1 MVSNTASS
9 IQLLPNGLGDILPS
23 ETTKRR
29 GIINAIMDSFMRFG
43 YADVSPPLVE
53 YEETLLA
60 EGPGAALADNTF
72 RLMDPVTRRML
83 ALRSDMTAQI
93 ARIASS
99 RLAHHPRPL
108 RLSYTGQVMRINP
121 DPVNPERQL
130 VQIGAEL
137 IGASTIAHDAEVA
150 VVALESLYRAGITA
164 LSIDLNVPRLL
175 DVILGTDN
183 ADDSGS
189 DHAKDS
195 ATESPAIQA
204 LRQAVSA
211 KDSKAAGEVDH
222 PQAHVIKTLLD
233 MPLNPAS
240 DIKTMIAGCDKNM
253 PAPARHM
260 LNDLADLASLISQ
273 SAPNVSLTIDPL
285 ERRGFNY
292 HQGIGFSILAPGVRG
307 ELGRGGRYRTQ
318 SPSQSP
324 PQSPPQSQK
333 SQPIELSTGVTLYL
347 ERVLQAAPASAP
359 ADRLYL
365 HKDQG
370 LDQVVSL
377 TRDGYQIIIGD
388 ADPAD
393 NAACQTEAKA
403 MGATHIYSSNGIITI

>member
-1 MVSNTASS
+1 MVNNAASNS
-9 IQLLPNGLGDILPS
+9 QLLPNGLGDILPS
-23 ETTKRR
+23 ETANRR

-53 YEETLLA
+53 YEDTLLA

-72 RLMDPVTRRML
+72 RLMDPVTGRML

-108 RLSYTGQVMRINP
+108 RLCYTGQVMRINP

-150 VVALESLYRAGITA
+150 VMALESLYQAGIKA
-164 LSIDLNVPRLL
+164 LSIDLNIPRLL
-175 DVILGTDN
+175 DVILGMDS
-183 ADDSGS
+183 ADD
-189 DHAKDS
+189 KDS
-195 ATESPAIQA
+195 AKETYTIRA

-211 KDSKAAGEVDH
+211 KDSKAAGDVDH
-222 PQAHVIKTLLD
+222 PQAHIIKTLLD

-240 DIKTMIAGCDKNM
+240 YIQKMIAGCDENI
-253 PAPARHM
+253 PASAREM
-260 LNDLADLASLISQ
+260 LNDLADLAGLILQ
-273 SAPNVSLTIDPL
+273 SAPDVSLTIDPL

-292 HQGIGFSILAPGVRG
+292 HQGIGFSILASGVRG

-318 SPSQSP
+318 SPA
-324 PQSPPQSQK
+324 QSPPQSQK
-333 SQPIELSTGVTLYL
+333 SQSVELSTGVTLYL
-347 ERVLQAAPASAP
+347 ERLLQAAPASPP

-370 LDQVVSL
+370 LDQMVSL

-393 NAACQTEAKA
+393 DAACQTEASA

>member
-1 MVSNTASS
+1 
-9 IQLLPNGLGDILPS
+9 
-23 ETTKRR
+23 
-29 GIINAIMDSFMRFG
+29 
-43 YADVSPPLVE
+43 
-53 YEETLLA
+53 
-60 EGPGAALADNTF
+60 
-72 RLMDPVTRRML
+72 
-83 ALRSDMTAQI
+83 
-93 ARIASS
+93 
-99 RLAHHPRPL
+99 
-108 RLSYTGQVMRINP
+108 MRINP

-150 VVALESLYRAGITA
+150 VMALESLYQAGITA
-164 LSIDLNVPRLL
+164 LSIDLNIPRLL
-175 DVILGTDN
+175 DVILCMDS
-183 ADDSGS
+183 ADD
-189 DHAKDS
+189 KDS
-195 ATESPAIQA
+195 AKETSTIRA

-222 PQAHVIKTLLD
+222 PQAHVVKTLLD

-240 DIKTMIAGCDKNM
+240 DIKKMIAGCDKNI
-253 PAPARHM
+253 PAPARQM

-273 SAPNVSLTIDPL
+273 SAPDVSLTIDPL

-292 HQGIGFSILAPGVRG
+292 HQGIGFSILASGVRG

-318 SPSQSP
+318 SPAKSP
-324 PQSPPQSQK
+324 N
-333 SQPIELSTGVTLYL
+333 SQPVELSTGVTLYL

-393 NAACQTEAKA
+393 DAACQTEAKA

>member
-1 MVSNTASS
+1 MVSNAASNT
-9 IQLLPNGLGDILPS
+9 QLLPNGLGDILPS

-150 VVALESLYRAGITA
+150 VMALESLYQAGIKA
-164 LSIDLNVPRLL
+164 LSIDLNIPRLL
-175 DVILGTDN
+175 DVILGMDS
-183 ADDSGS
+183 ADD
-189 DHAKDS
+189 KDS
-195 ATESPAIQA
+195 TKETSTIRA

-211 KDSKAAGEVDH
+211 KDSKAAGDVDH
-222 PQAHVIKTLLD
+222 PQAHIIKTLLD

-240 DIKTMIAGCDKNM
+240 DIKKMIAGCDKNI
-253 PAPARHM
+253 PASARQM
-260 LNDLADLASLISQ
+260 LNDLADLAGLISQ
-273 SAPNVSLTIDPL
+273 SAPDVSLTIDPL

-292 HQGIGFSILAPGVRG
+292 HQGIGFSILASGVRG

-318 SPSQSP
+318 SPAQSP
-324 PQSPPQSQK
+324 LQSQK
-333 SQPIELSTGVTLYL
+333 SQPVELSTGVTLYL
-347 ERVLQAAPASAP
+347 ERVLQAAPASPP

-377 TRDGYQIIIGD
+377 TRDGYQIVIGD

-393 NAACQTEAKA
+393 DAACQTEARA

>member
-1 MVSNTASS
+1 MVSNATSNT
-9 IQLLPNGLGDILPS
+9 QLLPNGLGDILPS

-150 VVALESLYRAGITA
+150 VMALESLYQAGITA

-175 DVILGTDN
+175 DVILGIDS

-195 ATESPAIQA
+195 RTESPTIQA

-240 DIKTMIAGCDKNM
+240 DIKKMIAGCDKNI
-253 PAPARHM
+253 PAPARQM

-273 SAPNVSLTIDPL
+273 SAPDVSLTIDPL

-292 HQGIGFSILAPGVRG
+292 HQGIGFSILASGVRG

-318 SPSQSP
+318 SPAKSP
-324 PQSPPQSQK
+324 N
-333 SQPIELSTGVTLYL
+333 SQPVELSTGVTLYL

-393 NAACQTEAKA
+393 DAACQTEAKA

>member
-1 MVSNTASS
+1 MVSNAASNT
-9 IQLLPNGLGDILPS
+9 QLLPNGLGDILPS
-23 ETTKRR
+23 ETAKRR

-150 VVALESLYRAGITA
+150 VMALESLYQAGIKA
-164 LSIDLNVPRLL
+164 LSIDLNIPRLL
-175 DVILGTDN
+175 DVILGMDS
-183 ADDSGS
+183 ADD
-189 DHAKDS
+189 KDS
-195 ATESPAIQA
+195 TKETSTIRA

-211 KDSKAAGEVDH
+211 KDSKAAGDVDH
-222 PQAHVIKTLLD
+222 PQAHIIKTLLD

-240 DIKTMIAGCDKNM
+240 DIKKMIAGCDKNI
-253 PAPARHM
+253 PASARQM
-260 LNDLADLASLISQ
+260 LNDLADLAGLISQ
-273 SAPNVSLTIDPL
+273 SAPDVSLTIDPL

-292 HQGIGFSILAPGVRG
+292 HQGIGFSILASGVRG

-318 SPSQSP
+318 SPA
-324 PQSPPQSQK
+324 QSPPQSQK
-333 SQPIELSTGVTLYL
+333 SQPVELSTGVTLYL
-347 ERVLQAAPASAP
+347 ERVLQAAPASPP

-377 TRDGYQIIIGD
+377 TRDGYQIVIGD

-393 NAACQTEAKA
+393 DAACQTEARA

>member
-1 MVSNTASS
+1 
-9 IQLLPNGLGDILPS
+9 
-23 ETTKRR
+23 
-29 GIINAIMDSFMRFG
+29 
-43 YADVSPPLVE
+43 
-53 YEETLLA
+53 
-60 EGPGAALADNTF
+60 
-72 RLMDPVTRRML
+72 
-83 ALRSDMTAQI
+83 MTAQI

-150 VVALESLYRAGITA
+150 VMALESLYQAGITA
-164 LSIDLNVPRLL
+164 LSIDLNIPRLL
-175 DVILGTDN
+175 DVILGMDS
-183 ADDSGS
+183 ADD
-189 DHAKDS
+189 KDS
-195 ATESPAIQA
+195 AKETYTIRA

-211 KDSKAAGEVDH
+211 KDSKAAGDVDH
-222 PQAHVIKTLLD
+222 PQAHIIKTLLD

-240 DIKTMIAGCDKNM
+240 YIQKMIAGCDENI
-253 PAPARHM
+253 PASAREM
-260 LNDLADLASLISQ
+260 LNDLADLAGLILQ
-273 SAPNVSLTIDPL
+273 SAPDVSLTIDPL

-292 HQGIGFSILAPGVRG
+292 HQGIGFSILASGVRG

-318 SPSQSP
+318 SPA
-324 PQSPPQSQK
+324 QSPPQSQK
-333 SQPIELSTGVTLYL
+333 SQPVELSTGVTLYL
-347 ERVLQAAPASAP
+347 ERVLQAAPASPP

-393 NAACQTEAKA
+393 DAACQTEARA

>member
-1 MVSNTASS
+1 
-9 IQLLPNGLGDILPS
+9 
-23 ETTKRR
+23 
-29 GIINAIMDSFMRFG
+29 
-43 YADVSPPLVE
+43 
-53 YEETLLA
+53 
-60 EGPGAALADNTF
+60 
-72 RLMDPVTRRML
+72 
-83 ALRSDMTAQI
+83 
-93 ARIASS
+93 
-99 RLAHHPRPL
+99 
-108 RLSYTGQVMRINP
+108 MRINP

-150 VVALESLYRAGITA
+150 VMALESLYQAGITA
-164 LSIDLNVPRLL
+164 LSIDLNIPRLL
-175 DVILGTDN
+175 DVILCMDS
-183 ADDSGS
+183 ADD
-189 DHAKDS
+189 KDS
-195 ATESPAIQA
+195 AKETSTIRA

-240 DIKTMIAGCDKNM
+240 DIKKMIAGCDKNI
-253 PAPARHM
+253 PAPARQM

-273 SAPNVSLTIDPL
+273 SAPDVSLTIDPL

-292 HQGIGFSILAPGVRG
+292 HQGIGFSILASGVRG

-318 SPSQSP
+318 SPTKSP
-324 PQSPPQSQK
+324 N
-333 SQPIELSTGVTLYL
+333 SQPVELSTGVTLYL

-393 NAACQTEAKA
+393 DAACQTEAKA

>member
-1 MVSNTASS
+1 MVSNAASNT
-9 IQLLPNGLGDILPS
+9 QLLPNGLGDILPS

-150 VVALESLYRAGITA
+150 VMALESLYQAGIKA
-164 LSIDLNVPRLL
+164 LSIDLNIPRLL
-175 DVILGTDN
+175 DVILGMDS
-183 ADDSGS
+183 ADD
-189 DHAKDS
+189 KDS
-195 ATESPAIQA
+195 TKETSTIWA

-211 KDSKAAGEVDH
+211 KDSKAAGDVDH
-222 PQAHVIKTLLD
+222 PQAHIIKTLLD

-240 DIKTMIAGCDKNM
+240 DIKKMIAGCDKNI
-253 PAPARHM
+253 PASARQM
-260 LNDLADLASLISQ
+260 LNDLADLAGLISQ
-273 SAPNVSLTIDPL
+273 SAPDVSLTIDPL

-292 HQGIGFSILAPGVRG
+292 HQGIGFSILASGVRG

-318 SPSQSP
+318 SPA
-324 PQSPPQSQK
+324 QSPPQSQK
-333 SQPIELSTGVTLYL
+333 SQPVELSTGVTLYL
-347 ERVLQAAPASAP
+347 ERVLQAAPASPP

-393 NAACQTEAKA
+393 YAACQTEASA